1 MLPPLSSLKALAALR
16 SSLSFSS
23 SLALLG
29 ETPGA
34 FFLLSSKPPQQ
45 GISTLLPRPQSH
57 QHFGGGAGNV
67 RIGNCIWK
75 CSSGNFFW
83 KRPGNLCPFSFPAK
97 ISGTPSR
104 APRRETYSRG
114 SPFGLFPARE
124 KTPPS
129 GVRSF
134 PLNQVLYRPRA
145 VWRPPETERERVT

>member
-34 FFLLSSKPPQQ
+34 FFLLSSKRLNK
-45 GISTLLPRPQSH
+45 GFLLFYPDQRAH

-97 ISGTPSR
+97 IGGTPSR

-114 SPFGLFPARE
+114 SPIWSFSRARKNPSFGGKKLS
-124 KTPPS
+124 TQS
-129 GVRSF
+129 SV
-134 PLNQVLYRPRA
+134 V
-145 VWRPPETERERVT
+145 

>member
-83 KRPGNLCPFSFPAK
+83 KRPGNFVRSRFPPKSVARRRGPQDAK
-97 ISGTPSR
+97 PTLAGP
-104 APRRETYSRG
+104 
-114 SPFGLFPARE
+114 PFGLFPARE

-145 VWRPPETERERVT
+145 VWRPPETERE